1 MNPIDL
7 EIYWNRLIAITD
19 EAGAALKRTSFSTV
33 VRESNDFACVLLD
46 SEARLIA
53 QSSLSIPGFI
63 GTAPLS
69 LRGMLKKIPR
79 EQLNPG
85 DILFT
90 NDPWIGT
97 GHLPD
102 ATMAAPVFAGGRIV
116 AFVMAVAHLS
126 DIGGRQWSAD
136 ANEVYEEGLR
146 FPVIKLADAG
156 RFNEFALTLLETNVR
171 LPQQVRG
178 DFEAQ
183 MGALRVAERRLLEML
198 DEYELTGIDEIAE
211 AIFKASEEAALR
223 ELRRIPEGTYIGT
236 VDSDGFDER
245 VSIRATVTVR
255 HDGVT
260 VDYTGSTGQVRYGIN
275 ETFNHTYAYSL
286 YPFKCLLSPGIPNND
301 GFTRLFTVIA
311 PEGTIVNAR
320 PPAAV
325 GARHLIGHQL
335 QAAVFEALAPVM
347 PDRVQADS
355 GTPLW
360 SVLLRGVDP
369 AKGTSFS
376 TILFFN
382 GGMGAMHGRDGPPA
396 SGFPA
401 NISNTPVEVAETLA
415 PIVFGTKRLADGSG
429 GEGAQRGGLGQV
441 VSFTSRWP
449 GRLRVSLLTDRT
461 RVPAKGILGGAP
473 GRTGHVLLNGQP
485 VANPKS
491 VVDMAEGDT
500 LELAL
505 PGGGGYGAT

>member
-1 MNPIDL
+1 
-7 EIYWNRLIAITD
+7 
-19 EAGAALKRTSFSTV
+19 
-33 VRESNDFACVLLD
+33 
-46 SEARLIA
+46 
-53 QSSLSIPGFI
+53 
-63 GTAPLS
+63 
-69 LRGMLKKIPR
+69 
-79 EQLNPG
+79 
-85 DILFT
+85 
-90 NDPWIGT
+90 
-97 GHLPD
+97 
-102 ATMAAPVFAGGRIV
+102 
-116 AFVMAVAHLS
+116 
-126 DIGGRQWSAD
+126 
-136 ANEVYEEGLR
+136 
-146 FPVIKLADAG
+146 
-156 RFNEFALTLLETNVR
+156 
-171 LPQQVRG
+171 
-178 DFEAQ
+178 
-183 MGALRVAERRLLEML
+183 
-198 DEYELTGIDEIAE
+198 
-211 AIFKASEEAALR
+211 
-223 ELRRIPEGTYIGT
+223 
-236 VDSDGFDER
+236 
-245 VSIRATVTVR
+245 VR

-335 QAAVFEALAPVM
+335 QAAVFEALAPVL

-382 GGMGAMHGRDGPPA
+382 GGMGAMRGRDGPPA

-401 NISNTPVEVAETLA
+401 NISNTPVEVAESLA
-415 PIVFGTKRLADGSG
+415 PVVFGTKRLADGSG
-429 GEGAQRGGLGQV
+429 GDGEQRGGLGQV

-461 RVPAKGILGGAP
+461 RVPAKGILGGSP

-485 VANPKS
+485 VSNPKS

-505 PGGGGYGAT
+505 PGGGGYGRS

>member
-46 SEARLIA
+46 AEARLVA

-69 LRGMLKKIPR
+69 LAGMLKVYPK
-79 EQLNPG
+79 ETLAPG

-90 NDPWIGT
+90 NDPWVGT

-102 ATMAAPVFAGGRIV
+102 ATMAAPIFHRGRIV
-116 AFVMAVAHLS
+116 AFAIAVAHLS

-136 ANEVYEEGLR
+136 ANELYEEGIR
-146 FPVIKLADAG
+146 FPVIKLAEAG
-156 RFNEFALTLLETNVR
+156 RMNPLVTRLLDANVR

-178 DFEAQ
+178 DMEAQ
-183 MGALRVAERRLLEML
+183 IGALRVAERRLVDLLE
-198 DEYELTGIDEIAE
+198 EYDLPDIDAIAA
-211 AIFKASEEAALR
+211 AIFKASEDAARR
-223 ELRRIPEGTYIGT
+223 ELRQIPPGVYRGSVE
-236 VDSDGFDER
+236 SDGWDER
-245 VSIRATVTVR
+245 VRITATITVSAE
-255 HDGVT
+255 GVT
-260 VDYTGSTGQVRYGIN
+260 IDYTGSTPQVRYGIN
-275 ETFNHTYAYSL
+275 ETFNHTYAYTI
-286 YPFKCLLSPGIPNND
+286 YPFKCLLSPAIPNND
-301 GFTRLFTVIA
+301 GFTRLFKVIA

-335 QAAVFEALAPVM
+335 QAAVFEALAPVL
-347 PDRVQADS
+347 PDKVQADS

-360 SVLLRGVDP
+360 SVLMRGVDIER
-369 AKGTSFS
+369 GVSFS

-382 GGMGAMHGRDGPPA
+382 GGMGAMRDRDGPPA
-396 SGFPA
+396 AGFPA

-415 PIVFGTKRLADGSG
+415 PVLFKQKRLADGSG
-429 GEGAQRGGLGQV
+429 GAGARQGGLGQV
-441 VSFTSRWP
+441 VSFESRWP
-449 GRLRVSLLTDRT
+449 GRLRVSLLTDRSH
-461 RVPAKGILGGAP
+461 VPPKGILGGAP
-473 GRTGHVLLNGQP
+473 GRVGHVLCNGIA
-485 VANPKS
+485 VENPKG
-491 VVDMAEGDT
+491 VVDLACGDT

-505 PGGGGYGAT
+505 PGGGGYGSA

>member
-1 MNPIDL
+1 
-7 EIYWNRLIAITD
+7 
-19 EAGAALKRTSFSTV
+19 
-33 VRESNDFACVLLD
+33 
-46 SEARLIA
+46 
-53 QSSLSIPGFI
+53 
-63 GTAPLS
+63 
-69 LRGMLKKIPR
+69 
-79 EQLNPG
+79 
-85 DILFT
+85 
-90 NDPWIGT
+90 
-97 GHLPD
+97 
-102 ATMAAPVFAGGRIV
+102 
-116 AFVMAVAHLS
+116 
-126 DIGGRQWSAD
+126 
-136 ANEVYEEGLR
+136 
-146 FPVIKLADAG
+146 
-156 RFNEFALTLLETNVR
+156 
-171 LPQQVRG
+171 
-178 DFEAQ
+178 

-198 DEYELTGIDEIAE
+198 DEYGLTGIDEIAE
-211 AIFKASEEAALR
+211 AIFKASEDAALR
-223 ELRRIPEGTYIGT
+223 ELRRIPEGTYVGT

-335 QAAVFEALAPVM
+335 QAAVFEALASVL

-369 AKGTSFS
+369 ARGTSFS

-382 GGMGAMHGRDGPPA
+382 GGMGAMRGRDGPPA

-401 NISNTPVEVAETLA
+401 NISNTPVEVAESLA
-415 PIVFGTKRLADGSG
+415 PVVFGTKRLADGSG
-429 GEGAQRGGLGQV
+429 GDGEHRGGLGQV

-461 RVPAKGILGGAP
+461 RVPAKGILGGSP

-505 PGGGGYGAT
+505 PGGGGYGRS